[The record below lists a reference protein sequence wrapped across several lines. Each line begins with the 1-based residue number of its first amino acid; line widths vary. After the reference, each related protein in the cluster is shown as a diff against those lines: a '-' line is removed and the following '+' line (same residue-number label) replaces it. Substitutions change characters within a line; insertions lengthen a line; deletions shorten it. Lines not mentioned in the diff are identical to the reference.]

1 MTGLPVGAFSSL
13 YLLMQGRQA
22 GGGAFV
28 IANASQKTIAT
39 QSQKRVGCPQSNMS
53 TPSSHECLTLAGARC
68 GERLRVV
75 SLCPKCPDCVRLREL
90 GFCESAEVRKVADG
104 GAMICLLS
112 GTRVAIGRALGAL
125 VRVER
130 VAA

>member
-1 MTGLPVGAFSSL
+1 
-13 YLLMQGRQA
+13 
-22 GGGAFV
+22 
-28 IANASQKTIAT
+28 
-39 QSQKRVGCPQSNMS
+39 MS